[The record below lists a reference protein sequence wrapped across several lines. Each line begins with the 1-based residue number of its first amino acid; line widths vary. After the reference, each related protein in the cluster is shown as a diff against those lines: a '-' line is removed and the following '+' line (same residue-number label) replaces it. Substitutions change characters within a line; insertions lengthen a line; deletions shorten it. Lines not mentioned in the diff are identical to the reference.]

1 MSGECNIHLKSN
13 AVPVVHPP
21 RRIPVALQDRCKS
34 ELEKMIK
41 LGVITKVTEPTDWVN
56 SMVLVEK
63 GQWKLRVCLDTTN
76 LNKCIQRP
84 HYPMRSLDD
93 ILPTLAG
100 AKFFTKL
107 DARVG
112 YWAVKLSEEASYL
125 TCFSTI
131 FGRYRYLRLPF
142 GLCMSG
148 DEFIRRTDQCVE
160 GLDGGVT
167 IVDDILVFGKKI
179 EKNMTRI

>member
-1 MSGECNIHLKSN
+1 MSFRPFLNYFK
-13 AVPVVHPP
+13 
-21 RRIPVALQDRCKS
+21 
-34 ELEKMIK
+34 ELG
-41 LGVITKVTEPTDWVN
+41 LCQGN
-56 SMVLVEK
+56 
-63 GQWKLRVCLDTTN
+63 
-76 LNKCIQRP
+76 
-84 HYPMRSLDD
+84 
-93 ILPTLAG
+93 AG

-107 DARVG
+107 DARSG